1 MYANKNPE
9 KRWIVFRE
17 REREEGYEWKNE
29 KGNDYSQK
37 NDQCVVCVN
46 DEYSAGKSTSKS
58 LD

>member
-1 MYANKNPE
+1 MNSFP
-9 KRWIVFRE
+9 RE